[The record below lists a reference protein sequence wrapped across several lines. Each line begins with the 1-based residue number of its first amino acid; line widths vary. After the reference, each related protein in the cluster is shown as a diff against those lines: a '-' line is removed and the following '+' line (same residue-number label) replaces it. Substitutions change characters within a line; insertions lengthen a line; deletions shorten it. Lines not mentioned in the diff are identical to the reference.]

1 MLLNANLAYLEP
13 NKVRDYLLSPNH
25 TVGRFKSVVFTA
37 LGYTQENWPLL
48 RDDLLMLARTRGAV
62 IGQNSVYGQ
71 KYEVSGRLIGPNG
84 RSAQFMTVWLVRPEE
99 PAPKFVTA
107 FPG

>member
-1 MLLNANLAYLEP
+1 M
-13 NKVRDYLLSPNH
+13 
-25 TVGRFKSVVFTA
+25 FTS

-48 RDDLLMLARTRGAV
+48 RDDLLMLARIREAV
-62 IGQNSVYGQ
+62 IGQYSVYGQ
-71 KYEVSGRLIGPNG
+71 KYEVGGQPIGPNG
-84 RSAQFMTVWLVRPEE
+84 RSARFTPVWLVRPEE

>member
-1 MLLNANLAYLEP
+1 ME
-13 NKVRDYLLSPNH
+13 
-25 TVGRFKSVVFTA
+25 SVVFTT

-48 RDDLLMLARTRGAV
+48 RDDLLMLARTREAV

-71 KYEVSGRLIGPNG
+71 KYEVSGQLIGPNG
-84 RSAQFMTVWLVRPEE
+84 RSAQFTTVWLVRPEE

-107 FPG
+107 FPE